1 MLTVPTSRKGC
12 KLEIQNLTRALL
24 GRMVIHQVRT
34 NRVSSGGDISFK
46 VLTYQL
52 PVVRYWLAVAMTG
65 NRELGFDSGEGA

>member
-34 NRVSSGGDISFK
+34 NRVSSGGDISLN
-46 VLTYQL
+46 VLIYQL
-52 PVVRYWLAVAMTG
+52 RL
-65 NRELGFDSGEGA
+65 